1 MQQSGQLESKLPRM
15 WWTQTIPNRPERCTG
30 FFFSLAKVYQKQQQ
44 QRLDMNLYKGRT
56 SQQPTDA
63 EEL

>member
-1 MQQSGQLESKLPRM
+1 MQPSGQLESKLPRM

-30 FFFSLAKVYQKQQQ
+30 FFFIFANVYQKQQQ
-44 QRLDMNLYKGRT
+44 QRHDINLFKGGT
-56 SQQPTDA
+56 SQQPVDA

>member
-1 MQQSGQLESKLPRM
+1 MQPSGQLESKLPRM

-30 FFFSLAKVYQKQQQ
+30 FFLQLRKSLSKTAKNK
-44 QRLDMNLYKGRT
+44 LDMNLYKGRT
-56 SQQPTDA
+56 SQQPADA